1 MQPTH
6 RVRFE
11 YALQSDLLRAIRRHR
26 RTAEDHYTREPK
38 RAEISRLRRLNRRNT
53 ELGPQAPCLQQLANN
68 RGVQARRLGFTRQP
82 MLTQP
87 MQLRRRIESSRA
99 VSLLRFADR
108 QSAVLR
114 IRSSALR

>member
-38 RAEISRLRRLNRRNT
+38 RAEISRLRGLLRHNPQLRLKIGVACLREQTSGRSSLYRGTPRNRRTEENT
-53 ELGPQAPCLQQLANN
+53 PQKPH
-68 RGVQARRLGFTRQP
+68 
-82 MLTQP
+82 
-87 MQLRRRIESSRA
+87 ESRDLM
-99 VSLLRFADR
+99 VNL
-108 QSAVLR
+108 
-114 IRSSALR
+114 